1 MSSESPCP
9 YRRIALIG
17 CSTYQYTGGLRN
29 ADGTVPR
36 RSQYAALAAN
46 ASSGES
52 HEEDPA
58 LVAAEDALTDFI
70 GYAEKSRGA
79 ATNLFKAHKQAIGES
94 PYSI

>member
-1 MSSESPCP
+1 
-9 YRRIALIG
+9 
-17 CSTYQYTGGLRN
+17 
-29 ADGTVPR
+29 
-36 RSQYAALAAN
+36 LAAN

-70 GYAEKSRGA
+70 GYADKSREA